1 MPGHH
6 VHVMIGDIRDN
17 GKTTIFSSRGGGGYH
32 IYVED
37 VPMGGF
43 PALPLAHCRYAGS
56 YGNTRVSLRHYF
68 AASTSDYIDMEIY
81 RDYDSS
87 ARRTLYCYVRKR
99 VFRGRWLWDLWV
111 LHMPSRV
118 PPGAVN
124 TGEYP
129 YPSPCD
135 WYLAVRRTYGG
146 CYEFDDYEFVA
157 SRL

>member
-1 MPGHH
+1 MPGYHAH
-6 VHVMIGDIRDN
+6 AMVGDPRDD
-17 GKTTIFSSRGGGGYH
+17 GTTIIFSSRGGGGYH
-32 IYVED
+32 VLVAD

-43 PALPLAHCRYAGS
+43 PALPLAGFRYAGA
-56 YGNTRVSLRHYF
+56 YGNPRSWLRGYF
-68 AASTSDYIDMEIY
+68 AASTRGYIDLEIY
-81 RDYDSS
+81 RDYVSS
-87 ARRTLYCYVRKR
+87 ANRTLYCYVRRR

-118 PPGAVN
+118 PPGAMN
-124 TGEYP
+124 TFHYP